1 MFGSPRTRLA
11 LFSMALAVVLIPVS
25 AVDAAWVTIQ
35 NDTNRVIVVQTAV
48 TVNGQLRRGKPMRLL
63 PGEVLRELYGPPAI
77 SVEVYDAQNPN
88 KPILSTPLAIKNE
101 NQGFSLSTTPQGLVL
116 GPVEPPA
123 KKPET
128 PPKK

>member
-11 LFSMALAVVLIPVS
+11 LFSMALAAVLIPVS
-25 AVDAAWVTIQ
+25 AADAAWVTIQ

-128 PPKK
+128 SPKK

>member
-11 LFSMALAVVLIPVS
+11 LFSMALAAVLIPVS
-25 AVDAAWVTIQ
+25 AADAAWVAIQ
-35 NDTNRVIVVQTAV
+35 NDTKRVIVVQTGV
-48 TVNGQLRRGKPMRLL
+48 TVNGQLRRGKPVRML
-63 PGEVLRELYGPPAI
+63 PGEVLREFYGPPAI
-77 SVEVYDAQNPN
+77 AVEVYDAQNPN

-116 GPVEPPA
+116 GPVEAPA

-128 PPKK
+128 PKK

>member
-101 NQGFSLSTTPQGLVL
+101 NQGFSLSSTPQGLVL

>member
-116 GPVEPPA
+116 GPVEPPV